1 MCLKEEAKMYRFLK
15 SANYKSKISYFSD
28 KQKSEKNYFLCL
40 FLRKLLHQNEKAKP
54 EEENRLDEG
63 KK

>member
-1 MCLKEEAKMYRFLK
+1 MYRFLK

-54 EEENRLDEG
+54 EEENRLDKG